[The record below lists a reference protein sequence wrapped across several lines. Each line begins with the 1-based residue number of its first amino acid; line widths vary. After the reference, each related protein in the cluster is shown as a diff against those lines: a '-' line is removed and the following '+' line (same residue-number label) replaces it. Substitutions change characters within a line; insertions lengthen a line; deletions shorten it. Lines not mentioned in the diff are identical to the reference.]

1 MVDRNRNSS
10 KGNVLHTASLSV
22 IGVQENIVTIKIPQT
37 NEVVTSIMRNEI
49 VYICP
54 AKKNSSG
61 KQEKLK
67 GEVLRVLGATAD
79 VQVYE
84 DTRGVT
90 VGDLVEKTDELL
102 SVELGPGIL
111 SQVYDGLQ
119 NPLERL
125 AIESGRFLQRGVV
138 ADALDLEI
146 VWGF

>member
-1 MVDRNRNSS
+1 MADRNSNN
-10 KGNVLHTASLSV
+10 GNDNIPYAASLSV

-37 NEVVTSIMRNEI
+37 NEIDTSLMRNEV

-54 AKKNSSG
+54 AKKNSNG

-67 GEVLRVLGATAD
+67 GEVLRVMGETAD

-90 VGDLVEKTDELL
+90 VGDVVEKTDELL

-138 ADALDLEI
+138 ADALDRKS
-146 VWGF
+146 VV

>member
-1 MVDRNRNSS
+1 MGITERIYEMSQ
-10 KGNVLHTASLSV
+10 LSV
-22 IGVQENIVTIKIPQT
+22 IGVQENIVTIEMLDGDGQREIL
-37 NEVVTSIMRNEI
+37 MRNEV

-54 AKKNSSG
+54 KKKSAEGN
-61 KQEKLK
+61 QEKLK
-67 GEVLRVLGATAD
+67 GEVLRVRGKTAD

-90 VGDLVEKTDELL
+90 VGDPVEKSNELL

-125 AIESGRFLQRGVV
+125 AIESGRFLQ
-138 ADALDLEI
+138 
-146 VWGF
+146 